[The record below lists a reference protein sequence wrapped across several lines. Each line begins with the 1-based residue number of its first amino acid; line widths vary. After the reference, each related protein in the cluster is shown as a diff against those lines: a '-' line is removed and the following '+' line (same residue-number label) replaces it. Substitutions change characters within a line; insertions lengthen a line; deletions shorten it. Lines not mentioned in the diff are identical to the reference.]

1 MDRAVAPTRVVCH
14 GCRAQTH
21 ELVGD
26 GDEQRYRPV
35 ILPGDG
41 SLMRDISPGDM
52 ASAPCPLCGDGDDA
66 GWIEG
71 FVPPV

>member
-1 MDRAVAPTRVVCH
+1 MDRAVPSARTVCH

-26 GDEQRYRPV
+26 EGGQRYRPV
-35 ILPGDG
+35 LLAGDG
-41 SLMRDISPGDM
+41 SLMREIAPGVM
-52 ASAPCPLCGDGDDA
+52 VSAPCATCGDTDDS
-66 GWIEG
+66 GWLEG